1 MTPGFC
7 FRNAGRHSAELIEP
21 PPPPQGTLPNS
32 WRRRVEDFPDFPR
45 FRGEGRTLFFVH
57 KDLSHEGMHPS
68 FCLQGHSHSGIE
80 GLRGVSSFEL
90 ELGVLVSNVQ
100 ADGSDGL
107 RTFPAPRHHG
117 ERRRSAHQGSKRTCK
132 SSGGVT
138 TFAQLSLHRGSIHA
152 FSARETGLWFARPP
166 PWSRPDDMAHEHAC
180 HARARFRVF

>member
-1 MTPGFC
+1 M
-7 FRNAGRHSAELIEP
+7 S
-21 PPPPQGTLPNS
+21 
-32 WRRRVEDFPDFPR
+32 RRRRRKARCPTLGGGELRISRISRDFVAT
-45 FRGEGRTLFFVH
+45 GRTLFFVH